1 MALGPTK
8 LGRIWVKQQS
18 AWGTAETSFADTDA
32 IDAQGMFMPAGAQE
46 ALGQP
51 TQRPVFGASD
61 KKPGS
66 KAGATAQ
73 LTFVLTHCADGSG
86 GVLTTIEHKLIA
98 DAFGTLQ
105 QLAAIGSI
113 SGGTADQLL
122 VASASANWI
131 GQGTGV
137 LLANGNRQISW
148 VQTVDTAPTPDEVN
162 LPFDMEDT
170 PGNSASATV
179 TVAFGTGGLANLPF
193 TMQFATAGSV
203 DGGFRA
209 YDGRV
214 TNCTITANSKTQ
226 VTVAITLQFL
236 DWDYVTGLTA
246 PAFSFPRVQLG
257 PVINT
262 AGVYDSIADAY
273 ECFSEVSIVVTQTL
287 AEALCAQSA
296 QGVSQLVTTD
306 RTAVIT
312 ERKTTEDIYAD
323 MASQSTPGDAV
334 ERAWYLSSR
343 GAQQGFHVAA
353 YGPALQV
360 QSTSKPVDLG
370 GIWGF
375 ERVLEVRNIIASG
388 DGTGGTSTVKG
399 TAFRVSFA

>member
-61 KKPGS
+61 KKAGS

-73 LTFVLTHCADGSG
+73 LTFVLTHCLDSVGA
-86 GVLTTIEHKLIA
+86 VVTTIEHKLIA
-98 DAFGTLQ
+98 DAFGTIQ
-105 QLAAIGSI
+105 QLAAIGVL
-113 SGGTADQLL
+113 SGGNVNELQVATA
-122 VASASANWI
+122 SENWI
-131 GQGTGV
+131 GQGAGV

-148 VQTVDTAPTPDEVN
+148 VQTVDTVANPDEVI
-162 LPFDMEDT
+162 LPFPLESS

-246 PAFSFPRVQLG
+246 PAFSFPRTQLG

-262 AGVYDSIADAY
+262 AGVYDSIADDY

-323 MASQSTPGDAV
+323 MASQSTPGEAV
-334 ERAWYLSSR
+334 KRAWYLSAR

-375 ERVLEVRNIIASG
+375 ERVLEVRNVIAPD
-388 DGTGGTSTVKG
+388 DGTTGTSTVKG

>member
-61 KKPGS
+61 KKAGS

-73 LTFVLTHCADGSG
+73 LTFVLTHCLDSVGA
-86 GVLTTIEHKLIA
+86 VVTTIEHKLIA
-98 DAFGTLQ
+98 DAFGTIQ
-105 QLAAIGSI
+105 QLAAIGVL
-113 SGGTADQLL
+113 SGGNVNELQVATA
-122 VASASANWI
+122 SENWI
-131 GQGTGV
+131 GQGAGV

-148 VQTVDTAPTPDEVN
+148 VQTVDTVANPDEVI
-162 LPFDMEDT
+162 LPFPLESS

-246 PAFSFPRVQLG
+246 PAFSFPRTQLG

-262 AGVYDSIADAY
+262 AGVYDSIADDY

-334 ERAWYLSSR
+334 QRAWYLSSR
-343 GAQQGFHVAA
+343 GAQQGYHVAA

-375 ERVLEVRNIIASG
+375 ERVLEVRNVIAPG
-388 DGTGGTSTVKG
+388 DGTTGTSTVKG

>member
-61 KKPGS
+61 KKAGS

-73 LTFVLTHCADGSG
+73 LTFVLTNCEDGSG

-98 DAFGTLQ
+98 DAFGTVQ

-122 VASASANWI
+122 VASASVNWI
-131 GQGTGV
+131 GQGAGV
-137 LLANGNRQISW
+137 LLDNGNRQISW
-148 VQTVDTAPTPDEVN
+148 VETVDTGPNPDEVN
-162 LPFDMEDT
+162 LPFDMEDA
-170 PGNSASATV
+170 PGNSASASV
-179 TVAFGTGGLANLPF
+179 TVAFSTGGLANLPF

-203 DGGFRA
+203 NGGFRA

-246 PAFSFPRVQLG
+246 PAFSFPRIQLG

-262 AGVYDSIADAY
+262 AGVYDFIADDY

-323 MASQSTPGDAV
+323 MALQSTPGEAV
-334 ERAWYLSSR
+334 QRAWYLSSR
-343 GAQQGFHVAA
+343 GAQQGYHVAA

>member
-32 IDAQGMFMPAGAQE
+32 IDSQGMFMPAGEQE

-61 KKPGS
+61 KKAGS

-73 LTFVLTHCADGSG
+73 LTFVLTHCLDNVGA
-86 GVLTTIEHKLIA
+86 VVTTIEHKLIA
-98 DAFGTLQ
+98 DAFGTVQ
-105 QLAAIGSI
+105 QLAAIGAI
-113 SGGTADQLL
+113 SGGTAGQLL
-122 VASASANWI
+122 VSSASVDWI
-131 GQGTGV
+131 GQGAGV
-137 LLANGNRQISW
+137 LLDNGNRQISW
-148 VQTVDTAPTPDEVN
+148 VETVNTASTPDEVN

-170 PGNSASATV
+170 PGNSSSATV

-214 TNCTITANSKTQ
+214 TNCTITANSKAQ

-246 PAFSFPRVQLG
+246 PAFSFPRTQLG

-262 AGVYDSIADAY
+262 AGVYDWVADEY
-273 ECFSEVSIVVTQTL
+273 QCFSEVSIAVTQTL

-323 MASQSTPGDAV
+323 MASQSTPGEAV
-334 ERAWYLSSR
+334 KRAWYLSAR
-343 GAQQGFHVAA
+343 GAQQGYHVAA

-375 ERVLEVRNIIASG
+375 ERVLEVRNVIAPD
-388 DGTGGTSTVKG
+388 DGTTGTSTVKG